1 MDIRIDLAGEWVL
14 ENSHFSVPAE
24 VPGDT
29 HSALLKAGKIPDP
42 YWGTNE
48 LDIQHLGRV
57 DWEYSRSFLVAPE
70 LLESPSV
77 YLNIDQLDTVAT
89 VYINDRKAG
98 STNNAFLRYRF
109 EIKHLLSGG
118 ENSIRIVIQ
127 SPENVALAERARL
140 PYPAPHNNSPVQSP
154 GRNLIRKP
162 QCHGGWDW
170 GICMM
175 VSAVGP
181 DIYIEAT
188 SVARIESVQCRQ
200 VHAADHVEV
209 TIVSEIHA
217 VKDGTTPLSIQFGEM
232 SVSTS
237 VDLQRGSTIIEHTFQ
252 VDSPRLW
259 WPNGYGEQFLYPL
272 IVSVGGSSIQ
282 KRIGL
287 RQLEVHHEADAHGY
301 SMTLWV
307 NNLPVFCKGANWIPA
322 DAFPQRQTRS
332 VIKDLLESARSANMN
347 MIRVWGGGQYESD
360 YFYDLCDELGLL
372 IWQDFMFACSVY
384 PATPAF
390 LDLARREA
398 EYQVKR
404 LQCHPSLA
412 LWCGNNENLGALN
425 WYKETRENRDRYVV
439 DYDRLNEGVLGK
451 TIRELDP
458 TRVFW
463 PSSPCGGPNDYSDC
477 WHDDT
482 RGDMHYWSVWFED
495 KPFEAVHDI
504 KPRFCSEFGF
514 QSFPSLET
522 VRTYAAPDQ
531 WNVTSP
537 VLEHHQRSES
547 GNTTIIRFFAR
558 YFRMPNGFENFLYLS
573 QVQQAVAIKTA
584 IEHFRRIRPVCMG
597 AVYWQLN
604 DLWPVCSWSSLE
616 YGGKWKLLHYAAKRF
631 FAPLLISAAPTD
643 DNGLAVWVNQD
654 GGSEQSGKAVIQVVS
669 LTGEIRKTIEEAI
682 VIPANNAICIGRF
695 PIEDLT
701 DDTSNTFLY
710 LRLEVGEVQITNDH
724 LFAAYKNYG
733 LLRTEIEL
741 DISAADDGLIYV
753 TARSMYPAFWVTL
766 SARNIRGEFD
776 DNGFLLLPSQP
787 KTVAFRPKQDV
798 SLEQFRSSLSVTHLR
813 DTYE

>member
-1 MDIRIDLAGEWVL
+1 MDIRIDLAGEWTL
-14 ENSHFSVPAE
+14 GNPHFSIPAE

-57 DWEYSRSFLVAPE
+57 DWEYSRAFTVAPE
-70 LLESPSV
+70 LLERPSV
-77 YLNIDQLDTVAT
+77 YLNIDQLDTIAT
-89 VYINDRKAG
+89 VYINDREAG
-98 STNNAFLRYRF
+98 RTDNAFLRYRL
-109 EIKHLLSGG
+109 EIKHLLRSG
-118 ENSIRIVIQ
+118 ENSIRIEIQ
-127 SPENVALAERARL
+127 SPENAALAERARL

-175 VSAVGP
+175 VSAIGP
-181 DIYIEAT
+181 GLYIEAT
-188 SVARIESVQCRQ
+188 SAARVESVQCRQ
-200 VHAADHVEV
+200 LHSTDHVEV
-209 TIVSEIHA
+209 TIASEIHA
-217 VKDGTTPLSIQFGEM
+217 VKGGATPLTIQFGELSM
-232 SVSTS
+232 SRS
-237 VDLQRGSTIIEHTFQ
+237 VDLRPGSNLIEHAFR
-252 VDSPRLW
+252 VENPRLW

-272 IVSVGGSSIQ
+272 VVTAGGSSMR

-287 RQLEVHHEADAHGY
+287 RRLQVRHEADAHGY
-301 SMTLWV
+301 SMALWI
-307 NNLPVFCKGANWIPA
+307 NNLPIFCKGANWIPA

-332 VIKDLLESARSANMN
+332 AIKDLLESARSANMN

-360 YFYDLCDELGLL
+360 DFYDLCDELGLL
-372 IWQDFMFACSVY
+372 VWQDFMFACSVY

-390 LDLARREA
+390 LDLTRREA

-425 WYKETRENRDRYVV
+425 WYRETRENRDRYVV
-439 DYDRLNEGVLGK
+439 DYDRLNEGVLGR
-451 TIRELDP
+451 TVRELDP
-458 TRVFW
+458 DRVFW

-504 KPRFCSEFGF
+504 SPRFCSEFGF

-522 VRTYAAPDQ
+522 VRTYASPDQ

-537 VLEHHQRSES
+537 VLEHHQRSEA
-547 GNTTIIRFFAR
+547 GNTTIIRFFSR
-558 YFRMPNGFENFLYLS
+558 YFRMPDGFENFLYLS
-573 QVQQAVAIKTA
+573 QVQQAVAMKTA

-631 FAPLLISAAPTD
+631 FAPLLISAAPAD
-643 DNGLAVWVNQD
+643 SNGLAVWVNQD
-654 GGSEQSGKAVIQVVS
+654 GGVEQTGRAIIEVMS
-669 LTGEIRKTIEEAI
+669 LTGEITKTIEEPI
-682 VIPANNAICIGRF
+682 TIPANAALCIRHF
-695 PIEDLT
+695 SISDLT
-701 DDTSNTFLY
+701 EDISKTFLS
-710 LRLEVGEVQITNDH
+710 LRLEADGAEVTNEY
-724 LFAAYKNYG
+724 LFTAFKKYDLA
-733 LLRTEIEL
+733 RTEIAL
-741 DISAADDGLIYV
+741 DVSSPADGLFSV
-753 TARSMYPAFWVTL
+753 TARSSCPAFWVTL
-766 SARNIRGEFD
+766 SAKNIRGEFD
-776 DNGFLLLPSQP
+776 DNGFLLIPCRP
-787 KTVAFRPKQDV
+787 KTVTFHSKQEV
-798 SLEQFRSSLSVTHLR
+798 SLDDFRSSLSVTHLR
-813 DTYE
+813 NTYE